1 MTDLSQLFLYIPGI
15 LIFLAGSGAVRR
27 WMRYRRSG
35 AFSAG
40 NVISCS
46 HIVKKDKKER
56 EVYNYYDI
64 LVEYVDEKT
73 KHRNR
78 QNIKSPSEYAVGQEV
93 RIYWGENG
101 AKPVL
106 TEVEE
111 NLFSPWVMMIG
122 GALLILLA
130 LEENRGHEVRAMIY
144 LSIVLIGAGVS
155 MLWNYISLKRR
166 NLQKIPGTVDQLY
179 TRQISRGTKI
189 LKGDKFTY
197 YPVVRYEL
205 KGKENFRRC
214 NINSGSVNTFKIG
227 DPFPLYYDE
236 KRDQI
241 VEKNA
246 RPAVGIFGV
255 LILAAGILAGISI
268 ISVISK

>member
-1 MTDLSQLFLYIPGI
+1 MPDLSQLFLYIPGI
-15 LIFLAGSGAVRR
+15 LIFLAGSGQVRR

-35 AFSAG
+35 AFSSG

-46 HIVKKDKKER
+46 HITKKDKKDR
-56 EVYNYYDI
+56 DVYNYYDV
-64 LVEYVDEKT
+64 LVEYADEKT

-78 QNIKSPSEYAVGQEV
+78 QNIKSPTEYAVGQDV

-101 AKPVL
+101 SKPVL

-130 LEENRGHEVRAMIY
+130 LEENRGNEVRAMIC
-144 LSIVLIGAGVS
+144 LSIVLIGAGAS

-166 NLQKIPGTVDQLY
+166 NLQEIPGTVAELY
-179 TRQISRGTKI
+179 TRQISRSTKI
-189 LKGDKFTY
+189 IRGDKFTY
-197 YPVVRYEL
+197 YPVVRYEF

-214 NINSGSVNTFKIG
+214 NINSGNVNTFKIG
-227 DPFPLYYDE
+227 SPFSLYYDE

-241 VEKNA
+241 VEKKA
-246 RPAVGIFGV
+246 RLSVGIFGALLLV
-255 LILAAGILAGISI
+255 AGILAGISI
-268 ISVISK
+268 ISVIS